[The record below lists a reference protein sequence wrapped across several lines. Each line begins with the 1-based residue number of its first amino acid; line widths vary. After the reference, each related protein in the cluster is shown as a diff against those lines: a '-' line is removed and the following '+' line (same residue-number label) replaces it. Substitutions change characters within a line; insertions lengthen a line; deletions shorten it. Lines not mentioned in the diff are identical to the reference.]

1 MAWLSSVLLGLL
13 CGLASGAQQCTKAA
27 YNYDEV
33 LHDSFLFYEA
43 QRSGRL
49 PSDNRVDWRG
59 DSALNDGSDAGLDLS
74 GGYYDAGDFVKFGF
88 PMACSVTNLA
98 WGGIAYKEAYEAS
111 GEMKYLKA
119 AVKWGT
125 DYFIKAHPEPNV
137 LYGQCGN
144 GDADHG
150 YWGRPE
156 EMTMGRP
163 SYKIT
168 SSRPGSELAG
178 ETASAFAAASILFAD
193 SDPAYSAECLEHA
206 KQLYDFADKHR
217 GKYTDSIPEAANF
230 YNSWGGYNDELV
242 WSAMWLYYA
251 TEDTGYIANAKA
263 AYVSGD
269 LGDAAEF
276 SWDDKTV
283 GAQLLLFQFTG
294 ESKYKTAV
302 TTFCNY
308 VIDEAPRTPKGLAYI
323 SQWGPLRYAANA
335 ALICLRAGDLGIN
348 TDKNY
353 DFARQQ
359 LNYMLG
365 DAGHSYV
372 IGFGNN
378 PPQRPH
384 HRSSS
389 CPDLPAPCDWGAMS
403 NGGPNP
409 QTLTGALVG
418 GPKQDDSYTDDR
430 NDYVSNEVATDYNAG
445 FTSLVAGVRSL
456 DC

>member
-1 MAWLSSVLLGLL
+1 MA
-13 CGLASGAQQCTKAA
+13 
-27 YNYDEV
+27 
-33 LHDSFLFYEA
+33 
-43 QRSGRL
+43 
-49 PSDNRVDWRG
+49 
-59 DSALNDGSDAGLDLS
+59 GS
-74 GGYYDAGDFVKFGF
+74 
-88 PMACSVTNLA
+88 MTNLA

-125 DYFIKAHPEPNV
+125 DYFIKAHPETYV
-137 LYGQCGN
+137 FYGQCGN
-144 GDADHG
+144 GGADHAW
-150 YWGRPE
+150 WGRPE

-163 SYKIT
+163 SAKIT
-168 SSRPGSELAG
+168 SSSPGSELAG

-206 KQLYDFADKHR
+206 KQLYEFADKYR
-217 GKYTDSIPEAANF
+217 GRYTDAINDAGGF

-242 WSAMWLYYA
+242 WSAMWLYHA
-251 TEDTGYIANAKA
+251 TDDTGYLEAAKA
-263 AYVSGD
+263 AYISGD
-269 LGDAAEF
+269 FGDSTEF

-308 VIDEAPRTPKGLAYI
+308 IVDDVPRTPKGLAYV

-335 ALICLRAGDLGIN
+335 ALICIRAGDLGIN
-348 TDKNY
+348 TDKY
-353 DFARQQ
+353 YAFARQQ
-359 LNYMLG
+359 VNYMLG
-365 DAGHSYV
+365 DAGRSYV

-389 CPDLPAPCDWGAMS
+389 CPDFPAPCDWDAFN

-409 QTLTGALVG
+409 QVLTGALVG
-418 GPKQDDSYTDDR
+418 GPKQDDGYNDDR
-430 NDYVSNEVATDYNAG
+430 GDYVSNEVATDYNAA
-445 FTSLVAGVRSL
+445 FTSLVAGVRTL